1 MYLNKLVCKIE
12 YFPSPHLNQIYEGF
26 NMLEKQGI
34 IKIKLVKPKNF
45 NKKKPILRV
54 QLNNKLNLI
63 YDTLDGFNWKDD
75 LNRSL
80 A

>member
-1 MYLNKLVCKIE
+1 
-12 YFPSPHLNQIYEGF
+12 
-26 NMLEKQGI
+26 MLEKQGI